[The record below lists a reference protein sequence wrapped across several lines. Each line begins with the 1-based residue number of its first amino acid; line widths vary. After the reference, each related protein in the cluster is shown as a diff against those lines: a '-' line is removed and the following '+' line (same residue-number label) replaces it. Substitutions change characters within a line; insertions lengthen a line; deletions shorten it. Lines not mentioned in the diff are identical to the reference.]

1 VPLRHLASSSRQ
13 PGAALLMRRAFFWSG
28 RISNKDLIRNY
39 KDIYSRKLVLITTL
53 EPTKITSA
61 PKARGATNEGPP
73 VCFK

>member
-1 VPLRHLASSSRQ
+1 VPLRHLPFSSRQ
-13 PGAALLMRRAFFWSG
+13 PGDGAAHEACVSFGQDGS
-28 RISNKDLIRNY
+28 LIRNY
-39 KDIYSRKLVLITTL
+39 KDVYSRKMVLITTL